1 MLAQYLD
8 LTNEF
13 NNNYNETTGFHSV
26 VFEVSNYDYAVIQ
39 INGSDFGIN
48 LESTIDS
55 GAIQDVTDGNALTSI
70 NYFGVYKTNIQNGNI
85 IDGATL
91 LGDATVRVNVVGR
104 YIKLSSETA
113 LAPVNGFLLVM
124 LAKIS

>member
-8 LTNEF
+8 LKDAF
-13 NNNYNETTGFHSV
+13 NNNYSESMGLYSV

-39 INGSDFGIN
+39 ISGSDAGIN

-55 GAIQDVTDGNALTSI
+55 GAIQGVTDGNALTSD
-70 NYFGVYKTNIQNGNI
+70 NYFGVYKTI
-85 IDGATL
+85 IGSGSVVDGTFM
-91 LGDATVRVNVVGR
+91 LGDDMVRVDVVGR
-104 YIKLSSETA
+104 YIKLSSETVIS
-113 LAPVNGFLLVM
+113 PSGFILVM